1 MISLEIEKLIIKYY
15 VKDNLSANKTANIL
29 KINRKTVYRV
39 LRKHS
44 KTRSLSQ
51 AAMKHTC
58 NDNFFNI
65 INTEKK
71 AYWLGVLFADGN
83 ISKNSSKTGSLFF
96 SSKDK
101 EWVESF
107 IKDINSS
114 NTVKLE
120 SHSKFI
126 KSKIWKIQITSK
138 QLYDDLN
145 NLGCTPVKS
154 KTMLFPKL
162 PKKLIPHFIRGY
174 FDGDGT
180 VGIYNNLKNDNWKIL
195 KSGFCSGS
203 KQFLESL
210 ITYLPIQNKVVNTRN
225 NSIYT
230 IQISLNDTIELYKYM
245 YNNHTVCLK
254 RKKIIFEK
262 YLTTYT
268 PRKRFNDYNRP
279 SL

>member
-1 MISLEIEKLIIKYY
+1 MISL
-15 VKDNLSANKTANIL
+15 KTEMLIL
-29 KINRKTVYRV
+29 KHYVEDKRSAYKIADILNLNRKTVYRV
-39 LRKHS
+39 LKKHNV
-44 KTRSLSQ
+44 TRSLSE
-51 AAMKHTC
+51 ASMKYTC
-58 NDNFFNI
+58 NEAFFSI

-83 ISKNSSKTGSLFF
+83 ISKNSSKSGSLFF

-101 EWVESF
+101 DWVESF
-107 IKDINSS
+107 VKDINSS

-120 SHSKFI
+120 THNTFV

-162 PKKLIPHFIRGY
+162 PKNLIHHFIRGY
-174 FDGDGT
+174 FDGDGS
-180 VGIYNNLKNDNWKIL
+180 VGIYNNLKNHDWKIL

-203 KQFLESL
+203 KEFLDSL
-210 ITYLPIQNKVVNTRN
+210 IMHLPIQNKVVHTRN
-225 NSIYT
+225 NSMYT
-230 IQISLNDTIELYKYM
+230 IQISLNDSIELYKYM
-245 YNNHTVCLK
+245 YNNDTICLK
-254 RKKIIFEK
+254 RKKLIFEK
-262 YLTTYT
+262 YLATYT